1 MRKDHIVQEVL
12 VDEFQTL
19 HIREQKFEA
28 LLTFTLI
35 DVKVWEFKVFE
46 YKVLF
51 LFWDGACEIFE
62 IELDFSVL

>member
-1 MRKDHIVQEVL
+1 MWKDHIVQEVL

-28 LLTFTLI
+28 LLTLTLI
-35 DVKVWEFKVFE
+35 DVKVWEFEVFE

-51 LFWDGACEIFE
+51 LFWDGAGEIFK